1 MPADPRRL
9 IELGMVPELAREVA
23 RMIQAPNDG
32 PVTQAQYDDHE
43 ERIAAL
49 EEASGQFIAQD

>member
-23 RMIQAPNDG
+23 RMIGQESPQLA
-32 PVTQAQYDDHE
+32 DHE
-43 ERIAAL
+43 ERISAL
-49 EEASGQFIAQD
+49 EDAMQAAIVTDDAT